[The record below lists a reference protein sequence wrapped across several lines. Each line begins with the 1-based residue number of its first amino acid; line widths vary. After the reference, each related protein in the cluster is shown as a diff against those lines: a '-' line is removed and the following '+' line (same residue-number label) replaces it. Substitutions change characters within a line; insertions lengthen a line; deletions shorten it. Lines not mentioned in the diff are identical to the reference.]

1 VFDNLRE
8 IFDKVGQSGST
19 IMNIRCVAGLG
30 MTEFYA
36 DVQNE
41 PAIYPLNALTV
52 NVAGWARIYLRIY
65 ALVLIAQG
73 RKNNQFFS
81 VLLHH
86 DAFNGFGV

>member
-1 VFDNLRE
+1 MFDNLRE

-52 NVAGWARIYLRIY
+52 NVAG
-65 ALVLIAQG
+65 
-73 RKNNQFFS
+73 
-81 VLLHH
+81 
-86 DAFNGFGV
+86 